1 MSSDV
6 APADMDGFEARL
18 LNRFKWG
25 IATELE
31 QPDFALRRNVLMQKA
46 RQNGLDLSSEVA
58 DFVASHVTDSI
69 RELEGVIVSLVAHA
83 TVMNSD
89 INLNVAQ
96 TVIERAVKMSR
107 KTVNFEMIAEGVAE
121 YYNIKPDKLFTKS
134 RKREVSDARQV
145 VMYLAK
151 KMANMALVEIGRR
164 LDRTHA
170 TVNYACNQ
178 IEERLQ
184 IERQLRDDLDKIESA
199 IRAN

>member
-1 MSSDV
+1 
-6 APADMDGFEARL
+6 
-18 LNRFKWG
+18 
-25 IATELE
+25 
-31 QPDFALRRNVLMQKA
+31 
-46 RQNGLDLSSEVA
+46 
-58 DFVASHVTDSI
+58 
-69 RELEGVIVSLVAHA
+69 
-83 TVMNSD
+83 
-89 INLNVAQ
+89 
-96 TVIERAVKMSR
+96 MSR

-121 YYNIKPDKLFTKS
+121 YYNINPDKLFTKS

-199 IRAN
+199 IRSN